1 MPKARFSLECKAF
14 DEYMAK
20 LDKIG
25 GTAAM
30 KKGVENALIKSKEY
44 VTELLDAAMAKP
56 NLPAHGDYSS
66 GGTADSINRDAA
78 VEWQGMTGT
87 IEIGFEFKESGMK
100 SIFLMYGTKAH
111 GTPRMSPVVGLY
123 DAIYGNKTK
132 SQIKKIQ
139 SEALTATIDEIM
151 KE

>member
-14 DEYMAK
+14 DEYMEK
-20 LDKIG
+20 LDQIG

-30 KKGVENALIKSKEY
+30 KQGVEKALIQSKEY
-44 VTELLDAAMAKP
+44 VIPLLDAAMAKS
-56 NLPAHGDYSS
+56 NLPAGGKYSG
-66 GGTADSINRDAA
+66 GGTADSINRDAT

-87 IEIGFEFKESGMK
+87 ISIGFEFAESGMK
-100 SIFLMYGTKAH
+100 SIFLMYGT
-111 GTPRMSPVVGLY
+111 PRMKPVAGLQ

-132 SQIKKIQ
+132 NQIKKIQ
-139 SEALTATIDEIM
+139 SAALTETIDEIM